1 MGGYVTVVL
10 ADDHITIRIV
20 FPVWHRHAENFIF
33 LLHRS
38 AGGIVPWRHR
48 GALLY
53 HHHWNTFG
61 YTLF

>member
-38 AGGIVPWRHR
+38 AGGIVPWCHR
-48 GALLY
+48 NIVLY
-53 HHHWNTFG
+53 HDHRDSPGSAVF
-61 YTLF
+61 